1 MDQAQKLRNMVKIQ
15 NLSYRYR
22 NEKNTLENI
31 NIEIRERE
39 VTAII
44 R

>member
-1 MDQAQKLRNMVKIQ
+1 MRKGLNMVKIQ

-31 NIEIRERE
+31 NIEIREGE

>member
-1 MDQAQKLRNMVKIQ
+1 MVKIQ

-31 NIEIRERE
+31 NIEIREGE

>member
-1 MDQAQKLRNMVKIQ
+1 MIKIQ
-15 NLSYRYR
+15 NLSYRY
-22 NEKNTLENI
+22 KNGKNVLENI
-31 NIEIRERE
+31 NIEIREEE

>member
-1 MDQAQKLRNMVKIQ
+1 MIKIQ
-15 NLSYRYR
+15 NLSYRY
-22 NEKNTLENI
+22 KNGKKVLENI
-31 NIEIRERE
+31 NIEIREGE